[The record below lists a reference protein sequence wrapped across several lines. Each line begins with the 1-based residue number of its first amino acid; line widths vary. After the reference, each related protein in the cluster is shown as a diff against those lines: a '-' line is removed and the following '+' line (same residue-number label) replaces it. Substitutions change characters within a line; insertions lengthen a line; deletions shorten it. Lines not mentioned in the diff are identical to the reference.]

1 MIELARHIEIL
12 LLENDCVIIPDFGGF
27 IAHYQP
33 ARYIKEENLY
43 LPPVR
48 TIGFNPQLTIN
59 DGLLVQ
65 SYMQAHHTDFPDATR
80 MIEEEVAGLKEQLY
94 QNGCAEMHGIGVLH
108 YNIHSTYEFHP
119 NEDGALSPT
128 LYGLS
133 SFSINRLEYLT
144 STTSAATRELLPR
157 QEKRK
162 RTVRFKRQWIG
173 NAVAVA
179 IAVVLFF
186 FLSVPVENTYVDKGN
201 YASLGTDG
209 LFDAIRSQSLAT
221 TLVTVPSRP
230 QQPKKTNIK
239 NNQNTLKPVTV
250 KVEKVG
256 KAQEAV
262 PKNTVAAKLN
272 STEQPVAKP
281 VTVSKPAL
289 EKKETATPSSSKK
302 NKYYIIV
309 SSLPTAN
316 DAQHHI
322 SGQKGITIAV
332 YLLSALRILLCLF
345 PQNAWTSADAPLS
358 WGILRNIPFALLGL
372 LIIVLFY
379 QSAKKHNDRSF
390 GWMWLTIVL
399 SFGFYIPV
407 VLWADVV
414 PMIGM
419 LMIPKTCAYVWTV
432 LIGFKAMKASTEI

>member
-80 MIEEEVAGLKEQLY
+80 MIEKEVAGLKEQLY

-119 NEDGALSPT
+119 NEDGALSPA

-133 SFSINRLEYLT
+133 SFSINRLEHLA
-144 STTSAATRELLPR
+144 STVSTATRELLPR

-179 IAVVLFF
+179 VAVVLFF

-221 TLVTVPSRP
+221 TLITVPSKP
-230 QQPKKTNIK
+230 QQPKKSNIK
-239 NNQNTLKPVTV
+239 NNRNTLKPVAV

-256 KAQEAV
+256 KAHEAPIRNAV
-262 PKNTVAAKLN
+262 APKLDN
-272 STEQPVAKP
+272 TEQPSAKP
-281 VTVSKPAL
+281 VDKPVAVSKPAS
-289 EKKETATPSSSKK
+289 EKKETATPLNSKK
-302 NKYYIIV
+302 SKYYIIV

-316 DAQHHI
+316 DAQQVLNEYK
-322 SGQKGITIAV
+322 QKGYKDVTVIEGNGR
-332 YLLSALRILLCLF
+332 YRLSLCSFADKAAAYKKINELK
-345 PQNAWTSADAPLS
+345 QNDAFKTAW
-358 WGILRNIPFALLGL
+358 
-372 LIIVLFY
+372 
-379 QSAKKHNDRSF
+379 
-390 GWMWLTIVL
+390 VL
-399 SFGFYIPV
+399 SS
-407 VLWADVV
+407 
-414 PMIGM
+414 
-419 LMIPKTCAYVWTV
+419 K
-432 LIGFKAMKASTEI
+432 